1 MWAFQCN
8 LDKIIIFSS
17 FLVVFIICLLLL
29 SEESRDYTKW
39 LKDKVRDEDL
49 ADSPLQEK
57 VLLSIK
63 DNIMLHSVSRRSV
76 SSAW

>member
-39 LKDKVRDEDL
+39 LKDKVDDVDL
-49 ADSPLQEK
+49 ADSFLQEK
-57 VLLSIK
+57 VLSSIEAT
-63 DNIMLHSVSRRSV
+63 IMLHIVSRRSV